1 VELPQQTI
9 LQQIQDVLIV
19 RLQHYKNIFTNQ
31 KFKIMKKNFKK
42 LALNKKEVSNLSVKL
57 KGGLRR
63 QDDTSDTFTT
73 GPTGPTAQTHC
84 FICPAER

>member
-1 VELPQQTI
+1 
-9 LQQIQDVLIV
+9 
-19 RLQHYKNIFTNQ
+19 
-31 KFKIMKKNFKK
+31 MKKNFKK